1 MPTYH
6 QNPAWTH
13 DELVVVLDLYL
24 RRGPHAPNG
33 EFDPELIE
41 VSRVLNGLDIIA
53 DSDRADKFRSPVSV
67 EMKMRNFNALNP
79 DFEGVGLTRGVSAE
93 TQRVWDLYHDR
104 PEALAVL
111 AQEIRERSR
120 PQRTPAAADNTP
132 GVPAKIIPIRTRA
145 LATRMRAMAAELVTA
160 ADELER
166 G

>member
-53 DSDRADKFRSPVSV
+53 DSRPSRQVPQ
-67 EMKMRNFNALNP
+67 P
-79 DFEGVGLTRGVSAE
+79 GQRG
-93 TQRVWDLYHDR
+93 
-104 PEALAVL
+104 
-111 AQEIRERSR
+111 
-120 PQRTPAAADNTP
+120 
-132 GVPAKIIPIRTRA
+132 
-145 LATRMRAMAAELVTA
+145 
-160 ADELER
+160 DEDA
-166 G
+166 